1 MNAYMNQY
9 QNNHILNASSEQ
21 ILIMLYDGAIRF
33 TRQAVLGIEEN
44 KPSMKLEG
52 ISRAMAI
59 VAEFS
64 NTLDREVGGEIAD
77 NLDGLY
83 HFMMRELTA
92 ARSESSVDRL
102 RVVEDLLLDLRS
114 TWAEAIEINRKASH
128 SNVVPS
134 SPTEDDGSR
143 SRLAVSM

>member
-9 QNNHILNASSEQ
+9 HNNHILNASSEQ

-59 VAEFS
+59 IAEFS

-77 NLDGLY
+77 SLDGLY

-92 ARSESSVDRL
+92 ARSESSVARL

-114 TWAEAIEINRKASH
+114 TWAEAIEINRKESH
-128 SNVVPS
+128 SDVVAS
-134 SPTEDDGSR
+134 DDDNR